1 MKSFLVVHIAQ
12 ETSIT
17 ISIENGK
24 EISDLKLEM
33 TSWTENAAEVG
44 AVQSGPDYDSVFT
57 QRLGIVCRLLF
68 ST

>member
-17 ISIENGK
+17 IFVENGK

-33 TSWTENAAEVG
+33 TYRTAKRFPNNKTTKREA
-44 AVQSGPDYDSVFT
+44 Q
-57 QRLGIVCRLLF
+57 
-68 ST
+68 